1 MSTRQPVAP
10 GQLSSQCICTCS
22 CTSGTETSFA
32 SAHLVKD
39 RDPGSSEQLYR
50 SGERSP
56 GRSESLTCLD
66 QEQPQVIGVGEALFP
81 RPSDP
86 LAKGGDDKGQSP
98 LVLGHLGGPVAVGG
112 TSFLRDEL
120 VPRVLSWVSAAL
132 FLLAGMFFLLALF
145 ACIAFIA
152 SSVFDVWIMS

>member
-1 MSTRQPVAP
+1 MSIPKPVAP
-10 GQLSSQCICTCS
+10 GLRSSQCLCTCS
-22 CTSGTETSFA
+22 CTSGTETPFA

-39 RDPGSSEQLYR
+39 RDPGSSEQLHR

-56 GRSESLTCLD
+56 GRSASLTCLG

-98 LVLGHLGGPVAVGG
+98 LVLGQMGGPVAVGG
-112 TSFLRDEL
+112 TSSVRHSVVEFARRNAWDAAAILL
-120 VPRVLSWVSAAL
+120 VSVLFTGWLMLVAH
-132 FLLAGMFFLLALF
+132 LAKPILEARPF
-145 ACIAFIA
+145 
-152 SSVFDVWIMS
+152 

>member
-1 MSTRQPVAP
+1 MSIEQPVAP
-10 GQLSSQCICTCS
+10 GQRSCQCLCTCS
-22 CTSGTETSFA
+22 CTSGTETSDA

-39 RDPGSSEQLYR
+39 RDPGSSEQLHR

-56 GRSESLTCLD
+56 GRSASLTCLG

-98 LVLGHLGGPVAVGG
+98 LVLGQMGGPVAVGG
-112 TSFLRDEL
+112 TPSARVREVHRNAFGQPKPLTLAWVFRDLEL
-120 VPRVLSWVSAAL
+120 VGLACLIAAL
-132 FLLAGMFFLLALF
+132 WWF
-145 ACIAFIA
+145 CP
-152 SSVFDVWIMS
+152 WR

>member
-1 MSTRQPVAP
+1 MSNEQPVAP
-10 GQLSSQCICTCS
+10 GQRSSQCICTCF

-39 RDPGSSEQLYR
+39 RDPGSSEQLHR

-66 QEQPQVIGVGEALFP
+66 QKQPQVIGVGEALFP

-98 LVLGHLGGPVAVGG
+98 LVLGQMGGPVAVGG
-112 TSFLRDEL
+112 TSFQRVVSAVVRELRQ
-120 VPRVLSWVSAAL
+120 VPSLAWEMAAAAIFGWVIGALYFRVLMGHYPWS
-132 FLLAGMFFLLALF
+132 
-145 ACIAFIA
+145 
-152 SSVFDVWIMS
+152 